1 MGFGEF
7 ESKRKMLGYSFF
19 YILLQ
24 YIALTSDMHTAKI
37 TLPSNLGSMS
47 SRLSVR
53 TNLWDVLC
61 HFVLSL
67 CFPSLCVK

>member
-24 YIALTSDMHTAKI
+24 YII
-37 TLPSNLGSMS
+37 EGSLNRNFRQYGQLK
-47 SRLSVR
+47 SRVE
-53 TNLWDVLC
+53 
-61 HFVLSL
+61 
-67 CFPSLCVK
+67 